1 MKQLIPERVVQRAGE
16 VLEIEAAAVRDLSGS
31 LGPEFVKA
39 FSICLNCEGRIVVT
53 GMGKSGHIAGKIA
66 ATLASTGSP
75 AFFVHPGEASHGDLG
90 MITPADVVLAS
101 GRYVR
106 DKTVGGSAQSIVPE
120 GDDASVQD
128 LIDWRRDVGLPPRP
142 ALGIVT
148 SKAGFDPQV
157 AASLADD
164 VIAVLGEEPDAET
177 RSTLEDHGL
186 SVVAAGRNG
195 RVTGDLLVEA
205 LGGLGHKVV
214 FSAAGPQVFH
224 TLTPVAD
231 ALHLTLAGR
240 LLGGR
245 SYSTLLEGDELEVPP
260 SFDLATAYLDPEGPG
275 GAVQLF
281 LEFTRDRE

>member
-1 MKQLIPERVVQRAGE
+1 MTPVIELYPEAGVE
-16 VLEIEAAAVRDLSGS
+16 KPLQGLHLDDDLRSRRKDGGYVYTGYIAS
-31 LGPEFVKA
+31 LD
-39 FSICLNCEGRIVVT
+39 
-53 GMGKSGHIAGKIA
+53 GKIA
-66 ATLASTGSP
+66 LEGSSGAPMATRNERDWRHFQEL
-75 AFFVHPGEASHGDLG
+75 
-90 MITPADVVLAS
+90 MMQADVVLAS

-106 DKTVGGSAQSIVPE
+106 DKKVGGSAQSIVPE
-120 GDDASVQD
+120 ADDASVAD
-128 LIDWRRDVGLPPRP
+128 LIAWRRATGLALRP
-142 ALGIVT
+142 ALAIVT
-148 SKAGFDPQV
+148 SKASFDPEV

-177 RSTLEDHGL
+177 RATLEDQGL
-186 SVVAAGRNG
+186 TVTAAGREG
-195 RVTGDLLVEA
+195 RVTGDLLVDV

-224 TLTPVAD
+224 TLIPVAD

-260 SFDLATAYLDPEGPG
+260 SFGLASAYLDPEGPA

-281 LEFTRDRE
+281 LEFTRDRG